1 MIIETKVS
9 DQVIYFDTDKHRFW
23 KIVDGKKVPVS
34 SVTTFTGVID
44 KSAALIGWAVKLTR
58 LHLTGLIEQGEII
71 GMDHVLEA
79 CKQHT
84 IRKQEAADIGTQIH
98 ALVEQ
103 WIKGEEFEIPEDD
116 RVRNGFDAFL
126 KFQKAHN
133 AKWIDSEKIIYS
145 RKYDY
150 AGILDAVGEI
160 DGKLVLVDFKS
171 SNGLYPEYSFQAAA
185 YQIAYEEMTGKK
197 IDHRL
202 IIRFGKEDG
211 EFEVK
216 KYAENDADKAGF
228 IACLTLKNRL
238 KQLEK
243 SIN

>member
-1 MIIETKVS
+1 MTIETLVGN
-9 DQVIYFDTDKHRFW
+9 DTIYFDDERHRFW
-23 KIVDGKKVPVS
+23 KVEGGKKVNIS

-44 KSAALIGWAVKLTR
+44 KSSALIGWAIKLARVYLQDR
-58 LHLTGLIEQGEII
+58 LANGAQITELDIH
-71 GMDHVLEA
+71 DA

-84 IRKQEAADIGTQIH
+84 VRKQEAADIGTQIH
-98 ALVEQ
+98 ALVEK

-126 KFQKAHN
+126 KFQKEHR
-133 AKWIDSEKIIYS
+133 AKWIDSEKIVYS
-145 RKYDY
+145 PTHNY

-171 SNGLYPEYSFQAAA
+171 SNGLYPEYSFQAAG

-202 IIRFGKEDG
+202 IIRFGKDDG
-211 EFEVK
+211 EFEAK
-216 KYAENDADKAGF
+216 LYDDNESDKAGF
-228 IACLTLKNRL
+228 LACLTLKNRL

-243 SIN
+243 AA